1 MAIANVE
8 ISTST
13 FLDWVTK
20 TNQILV
26 IANRLTEGQAN
37 TTGTFKLTNAG
48 GVGGNITL
56 NVASG
61 MIKGDGGLLTNVST
75 SSLTTNTISVVSN
88 TTHISVSGGA
98 SAELGD
104 TIYLDSGGWDVRTTT
119 YTANVGDSILAN
131 TSAGTWTLTLPA
143 SPATGDEVNVGD
155 PFDWTVNNLT
165 IGRNGETIAGLAEDL
180 TCDVVGPIVTLV
192 YDGTTWEP
200 FAAW

>member
-61 MIKGDGGLLTNVST
+61 MIKGDG
-75 SSLTTNTISVVSN
+75 
-88 TTHISVSGGA
+88 
-98 SAELGD
+98 
-104 TIYLDSGGWDVRTTT
+104 
-119 YTANVGDSILAN
+119 
-131 TSAGTWTLTLPA
+131 
-143 SPATGDEVNVGD
+143 
-155 PFDWTVNNLT
+155 
-165 IGRNGETIAGLAEDL
+165 
-180 TCDVVGPIVTLV
+180 
-192 YDGTTWEP
+192 
-200 FAAW
+200 